1 MTADTHHR
9 SAASTNDPAQA
20 TTGLRTAEVSA
31 QGAAGTRTADDS
43 VQGTVGPRAAD
54 DSVQATAGPRTAEV
68 SVQGAA
74 DPRTA
79 DDLVRRTAG
88 PRTADDPARSAE
100 DPRAEDPRT
109 DDPRT
114 DDDAARRLLLR
125 SLLARQDA
133 AGSVPVAPDP
143 GGDGAVERD
152 PAATPLSSA
161 QYRMWF
167 HQHTRPDSAAYNL
180 AVAAWLSG
188 PLDPEAVRAGFAA
201 VAGRHEILRTVYRT
215 GPDGIPVQCVLDSTE
230 VPFHQEDLT
239 LTGVDVD
246 EAARAVAVRAAGRP
260 FDLAT
265 ETPLRLHLYRTA
277 PDRHLLLVVLHHIAC
292 DDLSW
297 RPLFAE
303 ASAGY
308 RAALDATSGAGFA
321 PLPLQ
326 YGDHA
331 DREQRARHE
340 AAGPD
345 DGLAYWRRRL
355 TPAPPPVAPLP
366 DLPRPPVAGEAGARV
381 TRRLSPGTHDRL
393 TALARAAAA
402 SPFMALLAGYA
413 ALLHRCTGQ
422 TDLTVATPVVNRDAP
437 GLGEL
442 IGNFGNSIVLR
453 VDASDRPG
461 FRALL
466 GRVRTEC
473 LAAYAHQ
480 DTPFDRVVEEVRPHR
495 SAGHSPLADTM
506 FSSRTSGMGAL
517 DLPDI
522 EVEETSV
529 HNGTARFDLAVEAVD
544 TGAGVELGATY
555 RTELYTPQTVERL
568 LGHLDRLLTAAVA
581 HPDTPV
587 DELPML
593 SDQEWHRIVREWND
607 TARPDLLTP
616 ETLHGLF
623 ETEARRNP
631 RGEALVDGSDRWTY
645 AELDAAADRLAER
658 LAAVGAGPGELV
670 GVHLERSAHLVVGLL
685 AVLKTGAA
693 FVPLEPAWPARR
705 IEEVVADAAPAA
717 VLSYDDPAA
726 PQWGGTPVLAPDAE
740 RLPGSSGWT
749 SVHRPGELAYVIYTS
764 GSTGKPKG
772 AMITHAAIRN
782 RLPWQSELL
791 GLKPRDAVLHKA
803 PLGFDISIN
812 EIFLPLSCGSRLV
825 LAPPGADKDPD
836 ALIAVAAEE
845 DVSFVYVTSTMLDA
859 MLERPGIEAVA
870 PTLRHVWCGGEV
882 LTPELFARF
891 RDRLPASTM
900 YHGYGPAEATI
911 GVSCE
916 IYRGDSRRTGVT
928 IGRPNPNV
936 RIHVLAPGLRP
947 VPPGVPGE
955 IHIGGVQV
963 ASGYL
968 GDPRRTA
975 DRFVPDPFGD
985 EPGARLYAT
994 GDLGRYRAD
1003 GVIEFLGRA
1012 DRQIKIRGYRVEL
1025 DEVESVLA
1033 RHPAVRQAVVLFRED
1048 TPGAG
1053 HLAAYCL
1060 SAPDGPAPAE
1070 ALLRDFAAERLPE
1083 YAVPHSVQVMREL
1096 PLMPSGKVDRAT
1108 LAALPAQVP
1117 VAAPYLAPRDG
1128 LERAVA
1134 GVWADVLGV
1143 SKVGARDNFFD
1154 LGGHS
1159 LLTLRVQAALE
1170 RELGRRVRVV
1180 DLFSHPTVADLA
1192 RLLDTHDAHDGTD
1205 DPSGTASPRPPES
1218 DPTAAEETERAE
1230 RRRAARGRAAAR
1242 RTSHRGAPRT

>member
-1 MTADTHHR
+1 MTADTRHQ
-9 SAASTNDPAQA
+9 SAAS
-20 TTGLRTAEVSA
+20 
-31 QGAAGTRTADDS
+31 
-43 VQGTVGPRAAD
+43 
-54 DSVQATAGPRTAEV
+54 
-68 SVQGAA
+68 
-74 DPRTA
+74 
-79 DDLVRRTAG
+79 
-88 PRTADDPARSAE
+88 ADDPARGTAGH
-100 DPRAEDPRT
+100 
-109 DDPRT
+109 RT
-114 DDDAARRLLLR
+114 DDDAARRRLLR
-125 SLLARQDA
+125 SLLARQDVT
-133 AGSVPVAPDP
+133 GSGSTVPDP
-143 GGDGAVERD
+143 AEADAVDRD
-152 PAATPLSSA
+152 PEATPLSSA

-167 HQHTRPDSAAYNL
+167 HQHARPDSAAYNL
-180 AVAAWLSG
+180 AVAAELSG
-188 PLDPEAVRAGFAA
+188 PLDPVALRAGFAV
-201 VAGRHEILRTVYRT
+201 VAGRHEILRTVYRA
-215 GPDGIPVQCVLDSTE
+215 GQDGIPVQSALDSTE
-230 VPFHQEDLT
+230 VPFTQEDLT
-239 LTGVDVD
+239 LSGPDAD
-246 EAARAVAVRAAGRP
+246 EAGHTVAARAAARP

-297 RPLFAE
+297 QPLFAE

-308 RAALDATSGAGFA
+308 RAALDATSGAAFA

-345 DGLAYWRRRL
+345 DGLAYWRQRL
-355 TPAPPPVAPLP
+355 TPAPPTAAPLP
-366 DLPRPPVAGEAGARV
+366 DLPRPPLAGEAGARV
-381 TRRLSPGTHDRL
+381 TRRLTPGTHDRL
-393 TALARAAAA
+393 TALGRAASA

-413 ALLHRCTGQ
+413 ALLHRYTGQ
-422 TDLTVATPVVNRDAP
+422 TDLTVATPVINRDAS
-437 GLGEL
+437 GLVEL

-461 FRALL
+461 FRELL

-480 DTPFDRVVEEVRPHR
+480 DTPFDRVVEDVRPHR
-495 SAGHSPLADTM
+495 SAGHNPLADTM
-506 FSSRTSGMGAL
+506 FSSRTSGIHAL

-568 LGHLDRLLTAAVA
+568 LDHLDRLLTAAVED
-581 HPDTPV
+581 PDTPV

-593 SDQEWHRIVREWND
+593 SDEEWHRIVREWNA

-623 ETEARRNP
+623 ETEARRHP
-631 RGEALVDGSDRWTY
+631 RAEALVDGSDRWTY
-645 AELDAAADRLAER
+645 GELDTAAGRLAER
-658 LAAVGAGPGELV
+658 LAAVGAGPGRLV

-705 IEEVVADAAPAA
+705 IEDLVADAAPAA
-717 VLSYDDPAA
+717 VLSHDDPAA
-726 PQWGGTPVLAPDAE
+726 PHWGGTPVLAPDTDAAATE
-740 RLPGSSGWT
+740 RPPGNPGWT

-812 EIFLPLSCGSRLV
+812 EIFLPLSCGARLV

-845 DVSFVYVTSTMLDA
+845 GVSFVYVTSTMLDA

-928 IGRPNPNV
+928 IGRPNPNA

-947 VPPGVPGE
+947 VPPGVAGE
-955 IHIGGVQV
+955 IHVGGVQV

-994 GDLGRYRAD
+994 GDLGRYRPD

-1012 DRQIKIRGYRVEL
+1012 DRQIKIRGYRIEL

-1070 ALLRDFAAERLPE
+1070 TQLRDFAAERLPE

-1096 PLMPSGKVDRAT
+1096 PLMPSGKVDRAV

-1128 LERAVA
+1128 LERVVA
-1134 GVWADVLGV
+1134 GVWAEVLGV
-1143 SKVGARDNFFD
+1143 PKVGARDNFFD

-1192 RLLDTHDAHDGTD
+1192 RLLDAHDGTE
-1205 DPSGTASPRPPES
+1205 DPGGAAPARPSES
-1218 DPTAAEETERAE
+1218 DLTAAEEAERAE